1 MRALTLLIGYLA
13 TATVLSATLGFAYL
27 WQTQRLDDEKVF
39 RIMALMHDVDIDG
52 LAEEE
57 VSDESEVPSEEPSM
71 DDIQRYRAI
80 ADRNFEVKQD
90 ALKRGRQEFEKA
102 LRDIEEEKRR
112 FKELTDKLEAELQR
126 EGELSSKEAVAKVV
140 RDLELIKPEYAKGL
154 LLRTL
159 KQPDGMKDVILLMNA
174 MSTSKLKKILAV
186 FRTEEELDDLH
197 EIHLTMLNGGAGK
210 GVLEEALR
218 QLKGLKGGR
227 P

>member
-1 MRALTLLIGYLA
+1 MRMLTIAIGYVA
-13 TATVLSATLGFAYL
+13 TATMLSAALGFAYL

-39 RIMALMHDVDIDG
+39 RIVALMHDVDIDG
-52 LAEEE
+52 MAEEE
-57 VSDESEVPSEEPSM
+57 ATDESETPAEEPSL

-80 ADRNFEVKQD
+80 SDRNFEVKQD

-112 FKELTDKLEAELQR
+112 FKELTDKLEAELER
-126 EGELSSKEAVAKVV
+126 EGELSNKESVSKVV
-140 RDLELIKPEYAKGL
+140 RDLELVKPDIAKGL

-174 MSTSKLKKILAV
+174 MSTSKLKKILTT
-186 FRTEEELDDLH
+186 FRTDEELDDLH
-197 EIHLTMLNGGAGK
+197 EIHLTMLNGGTGK

-218 QLKGLKGGR
+218 QLKGLKGG